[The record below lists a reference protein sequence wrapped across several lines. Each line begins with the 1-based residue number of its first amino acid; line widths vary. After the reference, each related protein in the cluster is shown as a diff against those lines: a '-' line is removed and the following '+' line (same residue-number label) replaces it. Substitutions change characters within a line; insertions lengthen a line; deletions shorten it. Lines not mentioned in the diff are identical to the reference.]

1 MVVVVDVVVVEVEVV
16 FGPISVSG
24 FVDRVA
30 VMGTDLGDNLKLTI
44 PRFHFYY
51 RKRLLDQISLTSV
64 VVVVVVVQT
73 PHVYGQNFSVFG
85 ITPHIDARFSQL
97 GDPSMHACPDA
108 CGLGLRH
115 TKIESLE
122 INIMT

>member
-51 RKRLLDQISLTSV
+51 RKRLLETDQ
-64 VVVVVVVQT
+64 
-73 PHVYGQNFSVFG
+73 PY
-85 ITPHIDARFSQL
+85 L
-97 GDPSMHACPDA
+97 GGCCSCCSTNPTCIRAKFFCIRYHAA
-108 CGLGLRH
+108 H
-115 TKIESLE
+115 
-122 INIMT
+122 

>member
-1 MVVVVDVVVVEVEVV
+1 MEVV
-16 FGPISVSG
+16 FGPVSVSG

-30 VMGTDLGDNLKLTI
+30 VMGTDLGDNLKLTL

-51 RKRLLDQISLTSV
+51 RKDYWNRISLTSV
-64 VVVVVVVQT
+64 VVVVQS
-73 PHVYGQNFSVFG
+73 PHVYGQIFSVFG
-85 ITPHIDARFSQL
+85 KMPHDDDNMSQMA
-97 GDPSMHACPDA
+97 DPSLHACPDA
-108 CGLGLRH
+108 YGIGLRH